1 MRENLVELAGELK
14 IEGSYVGKNTFFY
27 LIFTH
32 YKL

>member
-14 IEGSYVGKNTFFY
+14 IERSYVGKNKIKES
-27 LIFTH
+27 IFTH